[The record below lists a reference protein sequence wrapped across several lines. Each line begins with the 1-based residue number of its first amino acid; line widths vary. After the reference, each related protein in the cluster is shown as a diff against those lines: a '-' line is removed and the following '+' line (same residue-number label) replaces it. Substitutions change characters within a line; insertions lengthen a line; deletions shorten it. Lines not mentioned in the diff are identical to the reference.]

1 MRYKLDQHN
10 SYQNRQH
17 LLLYRF
23 WHFEIDFP
31 QTIHMS
37 HTYMYILYH
46 PLFKTFIQNYH
57 FHYICISYSK
67 QKDSLQNGRC
77 HVEDPGQLYYYYI
90 LFPY

>member
-1 MRYKLDQHN
+1 
-10 SYQNRQH
+10 
-17 LLLYRF
+17 
-23 WHFEIDFP
+23 
-31 QTIHMS
+31 MS

-90 LFPY
+90 LFPLLICKVKIGPTSILIAILFSSNQSPSI